1 MRKIYETTTGS
12 HRYAVHYS
20 TEWQEYRVR
29 LYANGIAYPAA
40 DYFTSDKADA
50 IDTAIAFAA
59 RQERIDQQLSNI
71 KEAHA

>member
-12 HRYAVHYS
+12 HRYTVHYS

-50 IDTAIAFAA
+50 LDTADALAA
-59 RQERIDQQLSNI
+59 RQARIDQQLNTI
-71 KEAHA
+71 NEAHA